1 MCIRDSFPRWQ
12 PDNGIPQD
20 HPAAKRQRG
29 RSPRA
34 AVPGSGASS
43 SSGGVVPPADE
54 PVAGDQGGD
63 PDSDNTLAEDGV
75 PPPPAPVE
83 SDAQR
88 KMRRD
93 LKADA
98 LSPRHLLTHKPK
110 NPYCDSC
117 VRGKMLNIKKFK
129 GSFDRSRHLTEKFQL
144 VTGD

>member
-1 MCIRDSFPRWQ
+1 M
-12 PDNGIPQD
+12 
-20 HPAAKRQRG
+20 
-29 RSPRA
+29 
-34 AVPGSGASS
+34 V
-43 SSGGVVPPADE
+43 
-54 PVAGDQGGD
+54 
-63 PDSDNTLAEDGV
+63 EDGV

-83 SDAQR
+83 SDAKR

-129 GSFDRSRHLTEKFQL
+129 GSFNRTRQPTEQFQL